1 MGNKI
6 KYIKIGRIYPSSR
19 LVKAG
24 ITAIIGLGV
33 VIMSAFAQ
41 AQDKR
46 VTTAILLPI
55 QNQSSA
61 GVSSLASPQYGLQP
75 LAVGNQA
82 VTSSLSA
89 SDQSSSSEN
98 SSVASGAMVVA
109 SPPTSTRSATTT
121 DSSKT
126 EGSKTE
132 GSKTESAS
140 KATPKSSAIASTTA
154 KQTATKQT
162 EAKPAGVKVN
172 SSSNGSKTQGPLKSL
187 IPEFTKPVKN
197 IPTLNTAEVYAQ
209 TMPAHTGQ
217 AFVKEFE
224 DYVEK
229 QIAPYVPGV
238 AVAII
243 SQGQLKSLRTF
254 GVRTSGTRTMV
265 TPDTVFRLASTSKPV
280 AATAVAMYVRN
291 GGLTWDDKVTQVLPE
306 VVFKQANHGSK
317 VTLRHLLSQS
327 VGLPTHSNSSAIDI
341 GINYNEAVR
350 RLRLVNFVC
359 QPGKCYA
366 YQNVTYSLAGDMV
379 AQKAGRAF
387 ESVVED
393 LLFKPLAMHSASFG
407 RESYFNSPNRAAPHI
422 AQGKRWVPTDVTE
435 NWYRVA
441 PAAGV
446 NASIVDMSRF
456 ILAQL
461 GRRSDVLSKQ
471 ALDEIQARVTK
482 NTKEQ
487 SHYGSRE
494 GVSNTAYGF
503 GWRVF
508 DYGRNRNF
516 LHHGGW
522 VKGFRSEIVFN
533 RDLGIGMVFLTNSES
548 RLARDVIF
556 KFMTLHEISQ
566 QAAKSR

>member
-6 KYIKIGRIYPSSR
+6 KYIKIGRIYPSNR

-33 VIMSAFAQ
+33 LIMSAAAQ

-61 GVSSLASPQYGLQP
+61 GASSLAGPQYGLQP
-75 LAVGNQA
+75 LAVGNQT

-98 SSVASGAMVVA
+98 SSVASGAVIAA

-140 KATPKSSAIASTTA
+140 KATPKSSTTA

-172 SSSNGSKTQGPLKSL
+172 PSSNGSKTQGPLKSL

-291 GGLTWDDKVTQVLPE
+291 GGLTWDDKVTQVLPD

>member
-33 VIMSAFAQ
+33 LIMSAFAQ

-61 GVSSLASPQYGLQP
+61 GASSLAGAQYGLQP
-75 LAVGNQA
+75 LVVGNQT

-126 EGSKTE
+126 EGSKT
-132 GSKTESAS
+132 
-140 KATPKSSAIASTTA
+140 TPKSSAIASTTA

-172 SSSNGSKTQGPLKSL
+172 PSSNGSKTQGPLKSL

-291 GGLTWDDKVTQVLPE
+291 GGLTWDDKVTQVLPD

-461 GRRSDVLSKQ
+461 GRRGDVLSQQ

>member
-1 MGNKI
+1 MSEISTKI
-6 KYIKIGRIYPSSR
+6 MNDHTNLSPGFIKIIAP
-19 LVKAG
+19 L
-24 ITAIIGLGV
+24 IFLLIGVAASMQTL
-33 VIMSAFAQ
+33 AQ
-41 AQDKR
+41 EKR
-46 VTTAILLPI
+46 VTIPLVLPM
-55 QNQSSA
+55 QQ
-61 GVSSLASPQYGLQP
+61 Q
-75 LAVGNQA
+75 
-82 VTSSLSA
+82 T
-89 SDQSSSSEN
+89 SSSSSSREAQYALRSLSGSN
-98 SSVASGAMVVA
+98 S
-109 SPPTSTRSATTT
+109 TSTLMSAASSSRPMQATGVSASANSVPASKVAASST
-121 DSSKT
+121 SSKPSIKSAGQKT
-126 EGSKTE
+126 ASAAPSAANKPAATQKVTSKTSNS
-132 GSKTESAS
+132 GKT
-140 KATPKSSAIASTTA
+140 P
-154 KQTATKQT
+154 
-162 EAKPAGVKVN
+162 
-172 SSSNGSKTQGPLKSL
+172 GPLKSL
-187 IPEFTKPVKN
+187 VPEFPKPVKD
-197 IPTLNTAEVYAQ
+197 IPTLNTAEVFAKAA
-209 TMPAHTGQ
+209 PASSGQ

-224 DYVEK
+224 DYIEK
-229 QIAPYVPGV
+229 QVAPYVPGV

-254 GVRTSGTRTMV
+254 GVRTAGTRHMV

-291 GGLTWDDKVTQVLPE
+291 GGLTWDDKVTQVLPD
-306 VVFKQANHGSK
+306 VVFKQAKHGDN

-341 GINYNEAVR
+341 GISYNEAVR

-379 AQKAGRAF
+379 AKKAGRSF
-387 ESVVED
+387 ESVVDE

-407 RESYFNSPNRAAPHI
+407 RESYFNSPNRAVPHV

-435 NWYRVA
+435 NWYRVG

-446 NASIVDMSRF
+446 NASIVDMARF
-456 ILAQL
+456 VLAQL
-461 GRRSDVLSKQ
+461 GRRSDVIAKQ
-471 ALDEIQARVTK
+471 TLDEVQARVTK

-494 GVSNTAYGF
+494 GVSNTAYGL

-533 RDLGIGMVFLTNSES
+533 RDLGIGMVFLTNSET

-556 KFMTLHEISQ
+556 KFMYLHEISQ
-566 QAAKSR
+566 QAAKGR